1 MSKRQTNQTIWNRLR
16 RGLAAL
22 LSLALLVGLLP
33 AAVAP
38 AQAHWADSYVN
49 TLVDWGVMRGDIN
62 GNMAPQRNITRAEFV
77 AMMNRAY
84 GYTRTAGHPF
94 TDVSVRDWFSDDID
108 IAYNMGYFKGT
119 SATTASPNDTLT
131 REQAAVLLSRNM
143 MLQPTV
149 GETLG
154 FSDTRSL
161 SDWSRGLV
169 GAAAADGIISGYSDG
184 SFQPK
189 RNITRGEVAAMLV
202 RAIGT
207 PINTSGDHLLGD
219 VYGNVTVNTSGV
231 KLRDGTIAGNLYLT
245 GGIDLGDVLLEN
257 VTVLGQIIV
266 SGGGESNSSESS
278 VVLRNVVA
286 DGMIV
291 DSIGEQF
298 VTIRAEGNTD
308 IPTTTVRTN
317 AYVDDSSLP
326 GYGLSFIELDGE
338 PGALLQLA
346 GNVKEV
352 VNRTPQSNLQVV
364 QGSADKITVD
374 EKATDSTVLV
384 DGDARVDELDLDV
397 GTTVTG
403 EGDIKDLNVGAAGST
418 VEQLPDKIV
427 IRPGIDADI
436 NGSEMNSS
444 QAAESSADPRLEA
457 GYPKVKNIAP
467 TSADLVF
474 KANKNGTIYW
484 AVSAV
489 TDGSVGEDD
498 LIEPPV
504 YGGKILYSGN
514 ISVTSSKE
522 EYTTSL
528 SGLTQDGS
536 YYVSAI
542 MVDGRGNR
550 SPVKVTAFSTPDGTT
565 PAFNT
570 GYPVMTMI
578 TTQNAQVTVM
588 TNKSCRL
595 YYALLPGGSTPP
607 TPAELKANAVRGNLG
622 YGVRDAVKNVTQP
635 INVNNTPLQELTN
648 YTLYLWLTDYD
659 GAKSSQVYALNFRTP
674 DEQPPVILDRE
685 QTNADANSIE
695 LTFSLNETAT
705 LFWTIIP
712 EGEDYEMAFEGA
724 NEENYKPGEGEVF
737 EGAEDDAELK
747 SLLRKL
753 QIKIESGGGSIVKN
767 GRKQVSA
774 AYTAT
779 QVTMN
784 ETRPLDAGTSS
795 YTMYLVAKDAAGNYS
810 KVEKVNVK
818 TRDTIH
824 PTVKQEFTSLNN
836 LNQPMANTDIRL
848 VFSEGVRPGT
858 SDKTYLELYQMV
870 EEAVNAGDPKAEA
883 TARTALGKALHNDYI
898 KLYYGKAGVNQ
909 NETPYCD
916 GCTYDEATDK
926 IVYDNA
932 DGWVINYCN
941 AVVKME
947 SGQMV
952 VTFPTTTGT
961 DNALRLVSGTTHHF
975 YLKDIRDNADEANL
989 LDPNPTELEEFTV
1002 SFAEVELSVVSHR
1015 PSVITPQAVN
1025 RPVVRDDD
1033 GNITST
1039 GGTLFEYE
1047 VNADGTGTY
1056 KPGSL
1061 AQNNDNENQRID
1073 RAFRV
1078 HPMFQPDSVDQT
1090 MCYDILIWADT
1101 NMDIT
1106 LYSRPYGSSDPWEKE
1121 GTAQFRGTVDGNSQ
1135 RRFVYRSLTDIR
1147 EGMRQPGY
1155 LHELEDREYAIHV
1168 DRLNQLG
1175 DYSNQYDSWSDTINL
1190 RVSVVAGPDTT
1201 LQELQVGVNNEARY
1215 NEVLAKGLW
1224 SIGTP
1229 DPFNTDMTFT
1239 DRAAP
1244 KITQIRVTPS
1254 DTSPVISITMDHPG
1268 QVNYIIFPLSDLMYK
1283 KTDAS
1288 APEKVLSG
1296 TPVTSVIDR
1305 ISSYFISEEVVVKG
1319 ENTTPPLPVTKMQE
1333 INSSIGGKGT
1343 ALTTPSS
1350 DRVVDGVFSETSGV
1364 IKGTTAFVGRGSA
1377 ARIDLTGLVQP
1388 NTIYYVCVVPQGST
1402 PQSFATEAT
1411 GYYFTTDMAERPI
1424 LKLESTGST
1433 NVTAIVDRTSTV
1445 QSKLLIMSGLTK
1457 HLLMDPFYKH
1467 VDTALHTDFAGSAY
1481 DKTTYTVLQA
1491 LFDDFTGVN
1500 PGPNGY
1506 PSVFDQ
1512 YADDDTK
1519 RAVRQLI
1526 SGGGVGELVK
1536 ANWGPSEISV
1546 RGGATT
1552 GSAGM
1557 TYASTNLRENVDYVC
1572 LGMASIPDA
1581 QGNSP
1586 DASYAFRANFP
1597 IQLMNDQAPKILSVG
1612 TDLSYDSATNKVTG
1626 EIVIVFDRELYR
1638 EPSGYPRLPVTQSS
1652 ANAMNGTTVN
1662 NGGTHYGL
1670 GGALNTGSGV
1680 TIQNDTAVG
1689 NTNSIYLTVNKAG
1702 TSDITITFP
1711 NVLCN
1716 RWGTP
1721 ITAGTVTV
1729 SYDKD
1734 NDTFSYRISPA
1745 GLRA

>member
-1 MSKRQTNQTIWNRLR
+1 MSKRQTNQTIWSRLR

-22 LSLALLVGLLP
+22 LSLALLAGLLP
-33 AAVAP
+33 SAVMP

-62 GNMAPQRNITRAEFV
+62 GSMAPQRNITRAEFV

-119 SATTASPNDTLT
+119 SDTTASPNDTLT

-154 FSDTRSL
+154 FSDTRTL

-169 GAAAADGIISGYSDG
+169 GAAAANGIISGYSNG

-207 PINTSGDHLLGD
+207 PVNTPGDHLLGD

-257 VTVLGQIIV
+257 VNVLGEIII
-266 SGGGESNSSESS
+266 SGGGESSSSQSS
-278 VVLRNVVA
+278 VLLRNVTA
-286 DGMIV
+286 DKLLV
-291 DSIGEQF
+291 DSISQQF

-326 GYGLSFIELDGE
+326 GYGLSYIELDGA
-338 PGALLQLA
+338 PGTLLQLA

-352 VNRTPQSNLQVV
+352 VNRTPDSNLQVV
-364 QGSADKITVD
+364 QGSADKITID
-374 EKATDSTVLV
+374 EDATGSTVLV

-397 GTTVTG
+397 ATKVTG

-436 NGSEMNSS
+436 NGSNMNSS

-474 KANKNGTIYW
+474 KANKSGTIYW

-489 TDGSVGEDD
+489 TDGSVSEDD

-504 YGGKILYSGN
+504 YGGKILHSGS

-542 MVDGRGNR
+542 LVDGRGNR
-550 SPVKVTAFSTPDGTT
+550 SPVKVTAFSTPDGTV

-578 TTQNAQVTVM
+578 TTENAQVTVM

-595 YYALLPGGSTPP
+595 YYALLPAGSTPP

-622 YGVRDAVKNVTQP
+622 YGVRDTVKNVTQP

-674 DEQPPVILDRE
+674 DEQPPVIVDRE

-695 LTFSLNETAT
+695 LTFSVNETST
-705 LFWTIIP
+705 LFWAIIP
-712 EGEDYEMAFEGA
+712 EGEDFEMAFEGA
-724 NEENYKPGEGEVF
+724 DEEHYKPGDGEVF
-737 EGAEDDAELK
+737 EGAEDDAALK
-747 SLLRKL
+747 ALLRKL
-753 QIKIESGGGSIVKN
+753 QIKIESGGGNIVKN

-774 AYTAT
+774 AYTST
-779 QVTMN
+779 KVTMN

-810 KVEKVNVK
+810 KVEKINVK
-818 TRDTIH
+818 TRDTTP
-824 PTVKQEFTSLNN
+824 PTVKQEFTKVNDAG
-836 LNQPMANTDIRL
+836 QPLADTDIRL
-848 VFSEGVRPGT
+848 VFSEGVRPGM
-858 SDKTYLELYQMV
+858 SDTNYLELYQAV

-883 TARTALGKALHNDYI
+883 AARSALGKALHEHIMLKD
-898 KLYYGKAGVNQ
+898 GPVGVNL
-909 NETPYCD
+909 NDTPWCD
-916 GCTYDEATDK
+916 SCTYNPTTDK
-926 IVYDNA
+926 IEYANE

-952 VTFPTTTGT
+952 VTFPTTS
-961 DNALRLVSGTTHHF
+961 DSLNALRLVSGSTHHF
-975 YLKDIRDNADEANL
+975 YLNNIRDNADEANL
-989 LDPNPTELEEFTV
+989 LDPNPTELPEFIV

-1015 PSVITPQAVN
+1015 PPVMTKAV
-1025 RPVVRDDD
+1025 D
-1033 GNITST
+1033 SA
-1039 GGTLFEYE
+1039 GTLFEYA
-1047 VNADGTGTY
+1047 VNDDGTGTY

-1061 AQNNDNENQRID
+1061 PQNAKNENQRID
-1073 RAFRV
+1073 RSFRA
-1078 HPMFQPDSVDQT
+1078 HPMFLPDSVDPN
-1090 MCYDILIWADT
+1090 MCYDILIWSDC
-1101 NMDIT
+1101 NMDVTI
-1106 LYSRPYGSSDPWEKE
+1106 YSRAAGSSDPWEKE
-1121 GTAQFRGTVDGNSQ
+1121 GTAEFRGTVDNNSQ

-1147 EGMRQPGY
+1147 GGMRQPEC
-1155 LHELEDREYAIHV
+1155 LKDMEDREYVIHV

-1175 DYSNQYDSWSDTINL
+1175 DLRGEYDSWSDTVNL
-1190 RVSVVAGPDTT
+1190 RVSVVAGSDTT
-1201 LQELQVGVNNEARY
+1201 LQELQVGVNNEDRY
-1215 NEVLAKGLW
+1215 NEVLAKGVW

-1229 DPFNTDMTFT
+1229 DPFRTDMTFT

-1244 KITQIRVTPS
+1244 EITQIRVTPS
-1254 DTSPVISITMDHPG
+1254 DTSPVISMTMNHPG

-1283 KTDAS
+1283 DKPTDTVQK
-1288 APEKVLSG
+1288 PVLSG
-1296 TPVTSVIDR
+1296 TPVTSVINL
-1305 ISSYFISEEVVVKG
+1305 ISSYFINEEVVVDGKTQG
-1319 ENTTPPLPVTKMQE
+1319 PPLWSDSANRGEMVE
-1333 INSSIGGKGT
+1333 INSAIGGKGT
-1343 ALTTPSS
+1343 LLTTPSR
-1350 DRVVDGVFSETSGV
+1350 DRVVDGVFSDSSGV
-1364 IKGTTAFVGRGSA
+1364 IKGTTNFVGAGSA
-1377 ARIDLTGLVQP
+1377 LRIDLTGLVQP
-1388 NTIYYVCVVPQGST
+1388 NTIYYLCVVPQGST
-1402 PQSFATEAT
+1402 PQSYASQAM
-1411 GYYFTTDMAERPI
+1411 GYYFTTNMAERPV

-1457 HLLMDPFYKH
+1457 HMLMEPFNKH
-1467 VDTALHTDFAGSAY
+1467 VDTTLHSDFGAPYNAAS
-1481 DKTTYTVLQA
+1481 YTVLQA
-1491 LFDDFTGVN
+1491 LFDDYTQVN

-1512 YADDDTK
+1512 FADDDTK

-1536 ANWGPSEISV
+1536 ANWGPREIPV

-1552 GSAGM
+1552 GSGGM
-1557 TYASTNLRENVDYVC
+1557 TYASDNLRENVDYVC
-1572 LGMASIPDA
+1572 LAMASITDA

-1586 DASYAFRANFP
+1586 DASFAFRANFP

-1612 TDLSYDSATNKVTG
+1612 TDLAYDETTKRITG
-1626 EIVIVFDRELYR
+1626 QIVLVFDRELYR
-1638 EPSGYPRLPVTQSS
+1638 EPSGYHRLPVTQSS
-1652 ANAMNGTTVN
+1652 QSAMNGATVN
-1662 NGGTHYGL
+1662 GGGTHYGL
-1670 GGALNTGSGV
+1670 GGALNGGTGV
-1680 TIQNDTAVG
+1680 TIHDSTAVG
-1689 NTNSIYLTVNKAG
+1689 NTNSIYLDVDKAN
-1702 TSDITITFP
+1702 TSDITISIP

-1721 ITAGTVTV
+1721 VTAGTVTV

-1734 NDTFSYRISPA
+1734 NDSFSYRINPA